1 MTNQTTELKA
11 FEQACTHAHTQE
23 AHTKESISGVTFT
36 SLREYTLSDHV
47 SELFQGNI
55 GILSSI
61 FTVMDVYTILWLG
74 ALEVWGRGNNVRPQN
89 STFDRC

>member
-1 MTNQTTELKA
+1 MTNQTTQLKA
-11 FEQACTHAHTQE
+11 FEQARTQAYTHRGTH
-23 AHTKESISGVTFT
+23 KESISGVTFT

-74 ALEVWGRGNNVRPQN
+74 ALKVQGRGNKVRPQN
-89 STFDRC
+89 STFDRY